1 MSDEKGT
8 VITRAQ
14 DVARF
19 TEGEEPVETLALRA
33 QVEEQPFYSFDPQM
47 NPTELTEKLMEAY
60 RLNSSEEARKAF
72 AKCVRLSNE
81 EGELRPHLQIFR
93 DDVLLGNLGKEGFL
107 RLVIDPSIPPEES
120 LVKTRERVREIRRYV
135 SGGVLGVSGFFM
147 ENPTSSE
154 PIVGIE
160 PTI

>member
-14 DVARF
+14 DVSRF
-19 TEGEEPVETLALRA
+19 TEGNEPIETLALRT
-33 QVEEQPFYSFDPQM
+33 QIEEQPFYGFDAQM
-47 NPTELTEKLMEAY
+47 NPTELAEKLMEAY
-60 RLNSSEEARKAF
+60 RLSSNDAARKAF

-81 EGELRPHLQIFR
+81 EGELRPHLQIFK

-107 RLVIDPSIPPEES
+107 RLVIDPSMPPEES
-120 LVKTRERVREIRRYV
+120 LAKTKERVREIKRYV
-135 SGGVLGVSGFFM
+135 NGGVLGVSGFFM
-147 ENPTSSE
+147 ENPASSE